1 MMGFRE
7 FVQSESVIRT
17 GALATYAAKG
27 KRAGD
32 RADQAYSKG
41 KRALQRQNASTTDSE
56 RLQRIE
62 DALVAAL
69 TGLQHTRDQIG
80 NNIAVDVAGH
90 ALRHGQDKRSRRK

>member
-1 MMGFRE
+1 MH
-7 FVQSESVIRT
+7 ESVVRT

-32 RADQAYSKG
+32 KADQAYSKG
-41 KRALQRQNASTTDSE
+41 KQALQRQTASTTDSE

-90 ALRHGQDKRSRRK
+90 ALRQGKRSRRK

>member
-1 MMGFRE
+1 MH
-7 FVQSESVIRT
+7 ESVVRT

-41 KRALQRQNASTTDSE
+41 KQTLQRQTASTTDSE

-62 DALVAAL
+62 DAIVATL

-80 NNIAVDVAGH
+80 NGVAVDVAGH
-90 ALRHGQDKRSRRK
+90 ALRHRQDKRSRRT

>member
-1 MMGFRE
+1 MMGFKD
-7 FVQSESVIRT
+7 FLLQESVIRI
-17 GALATYAAKG
+17 GALATYAARG

-32 RADQAYSKG
+32 KADQAYSKG
-41 KRALQRQNASTTDSE
+41 KQALQRQTASTTDSE

-62 DALVAAL
+62 DALDAAL

-90 ALRHGQDKRSRRK
+90 ALRHRQGKRSRGK

>member
-1 MMGFRE
+1 MMGFKD
-7 FVQSESVIRT
+7 FLLQESVIRT
-17 GALATYAAKG
+17 GALATYAARG

-32 RADQAYSKG
+32 KADQAYSKG
-41 KRALQRQNASTTDSE
+41 KQALQRQTASTTDSE

-62 DALVAAL
+62 DALDAAL

-90 ALRHGQDKRSRRK
+90 ALRHRQGKRSRGK

>member
-1 MMGFRE
+1 MMRFRQ
-7 FVQSESVIRT
+7 FVQSESVVRT
-17 GALATYAAKG
+17 GALAMYAAKG

-32 RADQAYSKG
+32 KAERAYSKG
-41 KRALQRQNASTTDSE
+41 QQALQQQTASTTDSD

-90 ALRHGQDKRSRRK
+90 ALRHRHDERTRGK

>member
-1 MMGFRE
+1 MD
-7 FVQSESVIRT
+7 ESVVRT
-17 GALATYAAKG
+17 GALAMYAAKG

-32 RADQAYSKG
+32 KADLAYSKG
-41 KRALQRQNASTTDSE
+41 KQALQQRAASTTDSE

-80 NNIAVDVAGH
+80 NSIAVDVAGH
-90 ALRHGQDKRSRRK
+90 ALARDNAKRSRHK

>member
-1 MMGFRE
+1 MMRFKE
-7 FVQSESVIRT
+7 FLLQESVIRI
-17 GALATYAAKG
+17 GALATYATKG

-32 RADQAYSKG
+32 KADQAYSKG
-41 KRALQRQNASTTDSE
+41 KRALQQRAASTTDSE

-90 ALRHGQDKRSRRK
+90 ALRQGKRSRRK